1 MSELANGDNWSFEG
15 FHFVGLEPKNGCQGS
30 SYGVGHCSTYQR
42 LSILT
47 FSRALVLV
55 ESSLVTMT
63 GQSRFLPLTLHSQ
76 SETSIFQLPGAP
88 MFSSSTRCRMVLP
101 VIMSLPART
110 GELMSATTSV
120 AVLYQSSSR
129 FLKRASSAIV
139 ISRSIRLTLTALL
152 DLSRQAPSLTP
163 LTLTLRLP
171 RARVFPFLLS
181 IYPLLRW
188 KFLRLATLPRR

>member
-1 MSELANGDNWSFEG
+1 MSSRKALTCLSWQMVTIGALKASTLLA
-15 FHFVGLEPKNGCQGS
+15 S
-30 SYGVGHCSTYQR
+30 SLRMAVKDLVTG
-42 LSILT
+42 
-47 FSRALVLV
+47 ALVLV

-110 GELMSATTSV
+110 GELMSATTSA

-129 FLKRASSAIV
+129 FPKRASSAIV

-163 LTLTLRLP
+163 LTLTLRLS

-188 KFLRLATLPRR
+188 KFLRLATPPRR